1 VRGFTPGGSFPAM
14 DEKKGAWV
22 NSRSGRY
29 EELDDVS
36 AFEERITLL
45 VVV

>member
-29 EELDDVS
+29 EELGDAS
-36 AFEERITLL
+36 AFEGWITLL